1 MSFAANES
9 AVVHGFQAF
18 YYALLRQKERALS
31 LYFSHDFS
39 QDPDIDND
47 STEEPD
53 GESTKKQNEVEGAIV
68 AIQKNLMDVINNSM
82 DMIYAKSRLP
92 HHLITDVKYI
102 MTVLTDEIFINL
114 RWDGAKYW
122 RFSLLEK
129 QFFQS
134 EVAGDQFFKM
144 LDEIVYNYDLHTEE
158 MAFLYL
164 MTLSLGFKGRYRD
177 MDSANEHIAWYKDRL
192 YSMLH
197 SKSSRLFYP
206 GRQHII
212 ESCYEYTSTENN
224 NSNLP
229 DAKFW
234 SWCIISVFVLY
245 IIISYCVWYSITSDI
260 DDVLKSIIEQT
271 RQGPLV

>member
-1 MSFAANES
+1 VSFAANDS

-31 LYFSHDFS
+31 LYFSHDT
-39 QDPDIDND
+39 DPGVSDT
-47 STEEPD
+47 STAELD
-53 GESTKKQNEVEGAIV
+53 DESLKKRNEIEGAIV
-68 AIQKNLMDVINNSM
+68 AIQKNLMDVINSSM

-92 HHLITDVKYI
+92 HPLMGGAKYI
-102 MTVLTDEIFINL
+102 MTILADEIFINL

-144 LDEIVYNYDLHTEE
+144 LDEVVYNYDSHTEE

-177 MDSANEHIAWYKDRL
+177 MDSAGEHIAWYKDRL

-206 GRQHII
+206 GRQRII

-224 NSNLP
+224 DANLP

-234 SWCIISVFVLY
+234 SWCITSVVALY

-260 DDVLKSIIEQT
+260 DSVLKNIIEQT
-271 RQGPLV
+271 RQGPLI